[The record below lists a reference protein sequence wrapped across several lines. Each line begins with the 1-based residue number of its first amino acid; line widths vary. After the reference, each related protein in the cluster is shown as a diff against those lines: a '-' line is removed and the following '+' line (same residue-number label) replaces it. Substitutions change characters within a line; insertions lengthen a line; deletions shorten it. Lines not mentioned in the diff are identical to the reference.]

1 MARKGKS
8 FLTFSHCIKKRLAW
22 WLIAASCMVLCLLK
36 SPVSAQLT
44 HNTVPNLLKNAQEL
58 QAAGHYRSACGTL
71 LQSLA
76 IPSQE
81 CRTLIR
87 DETSLQVAE
96 TLPKLADSQLTATS
110 LRNLGDILRIVGAV
124 NNSGQILQQS
134 LQMFQRLKSDAEI
147 SSTLVSLGN
156 TKRALGKREENYNN
170 QSKAQMAYEAALKFY
185 QNAVSLS
192 AAPIT
197 NLRAKLNQLSLLIE
211 TPLSSDIGDLLQQ
224 IQSHLTELAST
235 KETIYARLDLAR
247 SLTCLKLQQEEQTP
261 DYPSPIARECANSN
275 VNKKSQQIEMLSW
288 QYIGQLLAT
297 SIQQTKTLNDV
308 RSQSYA
314 LGQLGELY
322 EITQQLSSAKQLTEQ
337 ALRLAQSIQAW
348 DIAYR
353 WQWQLGRLE
362 IKQEKDI
369 ESAIEAYTAA
379 FDNLQLLRK
388 DLTALNPDLQFNF
401 RDEVEPVYREF
412 VDLLLKQENITK
424 ARDVIEALQLAE
436 LNNFFREACLN
447 SEPKQIDRID
457 KNAAVIYPII
467 LKNRLE
473 VILTLPEQ
481 PIRHHTIDISADEIH
496 KTIDNLRKLLRN
508 PSISIEEVKNQSKQ
522 IYDWLLKPFEADL
535 EIAKNREESQVKTLV
550 FVLDGALRNLPMAVL
565 YNGEKYLLERYAIAL
580 APGLQLIDPR
590 PLTRERINALI
601 GGAKDAPSFQKE
613 TPKFGLIDNV
623 ETELNQISKEIPSR
637 QLAEQK
643 FNRTNIQNQINS
655 FDFSIVHLATHGRFS
670 SNPDETFILAW
681 DERIK
686 VKDLD
691 KLLRQKNQPQSN
703 PIELLVLSACQTALG
718 DNRAALGL
726 AGVAVRAGA
735 RSTLAT
741 LWQVNDASTTELMIL
756 FYQELKKP
764 QLTKAEALRQA
775 QLAILKNY
783 PDTDYQKPYYWA
795 PFIMVGNWF

>member
-1 MARKGKS
+1 MAIKRKA
-8 FLTFSHCIKKRLAW
+8 FLAFSQSIKKRLPW
-22 WLIAASCMVLCLLK
+22 WLIAASCMFLCLLK

-87 DETSLQVAE
+87 DETSLQVAQS
-96 TLPKLADSQLTATS
+96 LRKLADSQLTATT

-124 NNSGQILQQS
+124 NNSEQILQQS
-134 LQMFQRLKSDAEI
+134 LQMFQRLKSDTDI
-147 SSTLVSLGN
+147 RSTLVSLGN

-170 QSKAQMAYEAALKFY
+170 QSKAQTAYEAALKFY

-192 AAPIT
+192 AAPLT

-211 TPLSSDIGDLLQQ
+211 TPLDSDIADLPQQ
-224 IQSHLTELAST
+224 IQSHLTELPPS

-247 SLTCLKLQQEEQTP
+247 SLTCLKLQQGEQTP

-275 VNKKSQQIEMLSW
+275 VNKKRQQLEMLSW

-369 ESAIEAYTAA
+369 ESAIKAYTSA
-379 FDNLQLLRK
+379 FNNLQSLRK

-401 RDEVEPVYREF
+401 RDEVEPVYREL
-412 VDLLLKQENITK
+412 VDLLLKQENLTK

-481 PIRHHTIDISADEIH
+481 PIRHHAVNISADEVN
-496 KTIDNLRKLLRN
+496 KAVEKLGKFLIN
-508 PSISIEEVKNQSKQ
+508 PLISIEEVKNQSKQ
-522 IYDWLLKPFEADL
+522 IYNWLLKPFEADL

-550 FVLDGALRNLPMAVL
+550 FVLDGALRNMPMAVL

-580 APGLQLIDPR
+580 APGLQLIDPK

-613 TPKFGLIDNV
+613 KFGLIDNV

-643 FNRTNIQNQINS
+643 FNRTNIQKQINS

-718 DNRAALGL
+718 DKRAALGL

-783 PDTDYQKPYYWA
+783 PDRDYQKPYYWA